1 MSKDRVI
8 AGRYRIKQRLGRGNF
23 GVVWEADEMLGG
35 SPIGAVAIKVFTAD
49 VDRREIALLA
59 GLSHPTILAYRAVVE
74 DDDEVCLVTEL
85 ADGGDA
91 AGRLRSWPD
100 GLPVDEVRGIVRAV
114 ASALVH
120 LHEQGWVH
128 RDVKPANILFVK
140 GTPKLGDVGTA
151 RALTSTAKATSMASL
166 AYAAPELFAGKT
178 APSIDIYALGCT
190 TYELLTGRLPF
201 DGNMSEIV
209 NKHLTA
215 EIVFP
220 ADMSMDLVDLIRGST
235 AKDPDRRWTLARVL
249 ESVSHRVAAKEFEA
263 APASRPAAPAP
274 ALAPAP
280 AAAPSQPTPPPA
292 APARPAEAAPRPAPT
307 PVKSAPA
314 PAPAPA
320 PVKSAPA
327 PAPAPAPA
335 KPSPLDPALRRHLR
349 LHGDRWGDADVWRT
363 FMQTAGAAAAEQ
375 GLSERDLI
383 RRGSQLLPEI
393 RSANLSELEKIA
405 QIGTWVVGLRG
416 RRWTAP
422 AWADLLDRINTAD
435 DAAMARHRDALI
447 VRLYPP
453 SAGATRL
460 LDLGGGVHHVLVYT
474 PLAQLYRPT
483 VSVVEALRLA
493 SGGVSDL
500 AGVWHSAQPVT
511 IREWSTVTGQAAPAG
526 LQPDHAAVAPR
537 SLAELFLTNVGR
549 RFPTDELRWP
559 YVSEYDGMKTMRQQ
573 ATEKAA
579 AQAAAAAAAQQ
590 AKLQAAN
597 ARRADPFGRFGVA
610 PPARPAVPAPRKAPP
625 KSLAAAVAESFGK
638 AAGDMLREMNETWL
652 TEPPMAQNPKAGSGL
667 TMNLV
672 SPVPKVT

>member
-35 SPIGAVAIKVFTAD
+35 SPIGAVAIKVFTAE

-91 AGRLRSWPD
+91 AGRLKSWPD

-166 AYAAPELFAGKT
+166 AYAAPEFFAGKT

-215 EIVFP
+215 EIMFP
-220 ADMSMDLVDLIRGST
+220 ADLSKDLVDLIRGCT

-249 ESVSHRVAAKEFEA
+249 ESVMPPVDANAFE
-263 APASRPAAPAP
+263 PVPPPRPAAPP
-274 ALAPAP
+274 PVPAP
-280 AAAPSQPTPPPA
+280 PAAPSQPTTPPV
-292 APARPAEAAPRPAPT
+292 APVRPGEAAPRPARP
-307 PVKSAPA
+307 PVES
-314 PAPAPA
+314 
-320 PVKSAPA
+320 
-327 PAPAPAPA
+327 APAPAPA

-363 FMQTAGAAAAEQ
+363 FMQTAGAAATEH

-393 RSANLSELEKIA
+393 RSANLTEMEKIA
-405 QIGTWVVGLRG
+405 QIGAWVVGLRG

-422 AWADLLDRINTAD
+422 DWADLLDRINTSD
-435 DAAMARHRDALI
+435 DAAMARHRDALFA
-447 VRLYPP
+447 RLYPP

-460 LDLGGGVHHVLVYT
+460 LDLGGGVHHLLVYT

-483 VSVVEALRLA
+483 ASLVEALRLA
-493 SGGVSDL
+493 SGGVGNPK
-500 AGVWHSAQPVT
+500 GVWHSAQPVT
-511 IREWSTVTGQAAPAG
+511 VREWSAVAGQPAPAG
-526 LQPDHAAVAPR
+526 LQPDQAAAVSRA
-537 SLAELFLTNVGR
+537 LAETFLTNAGR
-549 RFPTDELRWP
+549 RFPTEELRWP
-559 YVSEYDGMKTMRQQ
+559 YVSEYDGMKAMRQQ
-573 ATEKAA
+573 AAEQAA
-579 AQAAAAAAAQQ
+579 AQAVALAAAEQ
-590 AKLQAAN
+590 AKIPAAN
-597 ARRADPFGRFGVA
+597 SRRPEPFGRFGVA

-625 KSLAAAVAESFGK
+625 KSLAAAVAQSFGK
-638 AAGDMLREMNETWL
+638 AAGEMLREVNETWL
-652 TEPPMAQNPKAGSGL
+652 TEPPRAQNPKAGGGL